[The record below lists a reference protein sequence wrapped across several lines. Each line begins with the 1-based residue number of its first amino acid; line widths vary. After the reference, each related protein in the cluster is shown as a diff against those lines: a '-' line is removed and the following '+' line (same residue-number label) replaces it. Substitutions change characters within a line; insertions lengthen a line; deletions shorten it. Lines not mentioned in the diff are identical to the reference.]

1 MRSVIVPDDLAIGSG
16 VCADVPVNGTGKDRA
31 RNGGDRRGLRGAA
44 GTAIAAARRRRHPHA
59 LAITNFIQV
68 WRQHNIEAESAA
80 VERQR
85 DFSRTHIIIGA
96 VVPAILLWSLWR
108 EGLSQFLKTYQK

>member
-1 MRSVIVPDDLAIGSG
+1 MIAKQKGKAEKVLFGS
-16 VCADVPVNGTGKDRA
+16 
-31 RNGGDRRGLRGAA
+31 
-44 GTAIAAARRRRHPHA
+44 
-59 LAITNFIQV
+59 TNFIQV

-108 EGLSQFLKTYQK
+108 EGLSQFLKTYPK